1 MATWG
6 LTAFTPSSRVQT
18 CSVGSGLS
26 SSLVVDMSV
35 DISVLASP
43 NTGLQTSQV
52 HPNSLYY

>member
-1 MATWG
+1 MATCG
-6 LTAFTPSSRVQT
+6 LMAFTPSSTVQT
-18 CSVGSGLS
+18 GSVGVTLS

-35 DISVLASP
+35 DISVLTTP